1 MQVTVEEKSSTN
13 AKDLQMKMYASDVN
27 RRDIGQINV
36 EMREKKEI
44 INLRIIE
51 GKKVEI
57 EVVLHPLL
65 LLKVVDQ
72 KVTQDLI
79 LILNQD
85 HSQNLYQNQLE
96 IRKLLIII
104 I

>member
-1 MQVTVEEKSSTN
+1 
-13 AKDLQMKMYASDVN
+13 MYASDVN

-36 EMREKKEI
+36 EMKERKET

-85 HSQNLYQNQLE
+85 HNQNLNQNRNL
-96 IRKLLIII
+96 KNKYK
-104 I
+104 

>member
-1 MQVTVEEKSSTN
+1 
-13 AKDLQMKMYASDVN
+13 MKMYASDVN
-27 RRDIGQINV
+27 KRDIGQINV
-36 EMREKKEI
+36 EMKEKKET

-85 HSQNLYQNQLE
+85 HNQNLYQNQNL
-96 IRKLLIII
+96 KNKYK
-104 I
+104 

>member
-1 MQVTVEEKSSTN
+1 
-13 AKDLQMKMYASDVN
+13 MKMYASDVN
-27 RRDIGQINV
+27 KRDIGQINV
-36 EMREKKEI
+36 EMKEKKET

-85 HSQNLYQNQLE
+85 HNQNLNQNQNL
-96 IRKLLIII
+96 KNKYK
-104 I
+104 

>member
-1 MQVTVEEKSSTN
+1 
-13 AKDLQMKMYASDVN
+13 MKMYASDVN

-36 EMREKKEI
+36 EMKEKKEI

-85 HSQNLYQNQLE
+85 HSQNLNQNQNL
-96 IRKLLIII
+96 KNKYK
-104 I
+104 

>member
-1 MQVTVEEKSSTN
+1 
-13 AKDLQMKMYASDVN
+13 MKMYASDVN

-36 EMREKKEI
+36 EMKEKKEI

-65 LLKVVDQ
+65 LIKVVDQ

-85 HSQNLYQNQLE
+85 HSQNLNQNQNL
-96 IRKLLIII
+96 KNKYK
-104 I
+104 

>member
-1 MQVTVEEKSSTN
+1 
-13 AKDLQMKMYASDVN
+13 MKMYASDVN

-36 EMREKKEI
+36 EMKERKET

-85 HSQNLYQNQLE
+85 HNQNLNRNQNL
-96 IRKLLIII
+96 KNKYK
-104 I
+104 

>member
-1 MQVTVEEKSSTN
+1 
-13 AKDLQMKMYASDVN
+13 MYASDVN

-36 EMREKKEI
+36 EMKEKKET

-51 GKKVEI
+51 GKKVGI

-85 HSQNLYQNQLE
+85 HNQNLNRNQNL
-96 IRKLLIII
+96 KNKYK
-104 I
+104 

>member
-1 MQVTVEEKSSTN
+1 
-13 AKDLQMKMYASDVN
+13 MKMYASDVN

-36 EMREKKEI
+36 EMKEKKET

-85 HSQNLYQNQLE
+85 HNQNLYQNQNL
-96 IRKLLIII
+96 KNKYK
-104 I
+104 

>member
-1 MQVTVEEKSSTN
+1 
-13 AKDLQMKMYASDVN
+13 MKMYASDVN

-36 EMREKKEI
+36 EMKEKKET

-51 GKKVEI
+51 GKKVGI

-85 HSQNLYQNQLE
+85 HNQNLNRNQNL
-96 IRKLLIII
+96 KNKYK
-104 I
+104 

>member
-1 MQVTVEEKSSTN
+1 
-13 AKDLQMKMYASDVN
+13 MYASDVN
-27 RRDIGQINV
+27 KRDIGQINV
-36 EMREKKEI
+36 EMKEKKET

-85 HSQNLYQNQLE
+85 HNQNLYQNQNL
-96 IRKLLIII
+96 KNKYK
-104 I
+104 

>member
-1 MQVTVEEKSSTN
+1 
-13 AKDLQMKMYASDVN
+13 MKMYASDVN

-36 EMREKKEI
+36 EMKEKKEI

-72 KVTQDLI
+72 KVTRDLI

-85 HSQNLYQNQLE
+85 HSQNLNQNQNL
-96 IRKLLIII
+96 KNKYK
-104 I
+104 

>member
-1 MQVTVEEKSSTN
+1 
-13 AKDLQMKMYASDVN
+13 MKMYASDVN
-27 RRDIGQINV
+27 RRVIGQINV
-36 EMREKKEI
+36 EMKEKKEI

-85 HSQNLYQNQLE
+85 HSQNLNQNQNL
-96 IRKLLIII
+96 KNKYK
-104 I
+104 

>member
-1 MQVTVEEKSSTN
+1 
-13 AKDLQMKMYASDVN
+13 MYASDVN
-27 RRDIGQINV
+27 KRDIGQINV
-36 EMREKKEI
+36 EMKEKKET

-85 HSQNLYQNQLE
+85 HNQNLNRNQNL
-96 IRKLLIII
+96 KNKYK
-104 I
+104 